1 MLVEVLKQCED
12 NLSRPNIMAQATQL
26 HALAPHAAAR
36 NNGEHHSHRILAAQ
50 AIAHEI

>member
-12 NLSRPNIMAQATQL
+12 NLSRPNIVAQATQL
-26 HALAPHAAAR
+26 NALPPPTLLPAMTVNITPI
-36 NNGEHHSHRILAAQ
+36 SAAQ